1 MDRDEAVNRE
11 FAKVYRGLDEKEVRA
26 HLRRLQDEMDKRDE
40 EISKLEGMLSEREE
54 NLNSFRSVETSIN
67 EAILTAQKAGDDTK
81 AAAQSRADE
90 IVQSAEAERERII
103 EDALSSAR
111 HIANQTEDMK
121 RQSKIFRARFKMLVE
136 AQLDLLK
143 SDDWDYLLDF
153 DDDQAQRADDLA
165 EEAAEAKRR
174 RTGSPES
181 EE

>member
-11 FAKVYRGLDEKEVRA
+11 FSKVYRGLDEKEVRT
-26 HLRRLQDEMDKRDE
+26 HLQKLQEEIEKQEE
-40 EISKLEGMLSEREE
+40 EISKLEGMLNEREE

-67 EAILTAQKAGDDTK
+67 EAILTAQKAGDETK
-81 AAAQSRADE
+81 AAAQNRADE
-90 IVQSAEAERERII
+90 IVRSAEAERERIVN
-103 EDALSSAR
+103 EGLSSAR

-136 AQLDLLK
+136 AQLDLL
-143 SDDWDYLLDF
+143 SSEDWDYLLDS
-153 DDDQAQRADDLA
+153 DVDQTERADDLD

-174 RTGSPES
+174 RAENRES